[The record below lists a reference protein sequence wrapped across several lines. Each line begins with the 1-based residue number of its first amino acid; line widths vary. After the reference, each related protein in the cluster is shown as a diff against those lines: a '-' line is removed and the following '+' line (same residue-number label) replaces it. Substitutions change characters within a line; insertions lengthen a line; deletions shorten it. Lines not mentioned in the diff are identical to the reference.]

1 MLIAHNGTC
10 TMYCNLLTDI
20 RVARETGYAGIE
32 IIGSKLKRYLDQGYT
47 VKDLLPHLRG
57 LQPVSLGYIQ
67 DIERQEPNEYEALL
81 GESEEMCGLAQS
93 LGIPQV
99 QILTG
104 PIGPG
109 IGEFGGYQGLM
120 GRDWPEVRDLTARN
134 LAVISQIG
142 KQHGVSFYL
151 EMLTWT
157 PLHTLKQ
164 GCEVI
169 DAAAADNVGVVIDFW
184 HLWTSGITPDEVARL
199 DKRYIAGAH
208 FCDSLPVPPGSTVV
222 SHDLRHVWTG
232 SGAIPLKEWV
242 DAVVATGYDGWWA
255 CELFSPKHW
264 EQDPWE
270 TARRLRELLEFT
282 LI

>member
-20 RVARETGYAGIE
+20 RIARETGYDGIE

-47 VKDLLPHLRG
+47 VEDLLPHLRG
-57 LQPVSLGYIQ
+57 LQPVSLGYVQ
-67 DIERQEPNEYEALL
+67 DIERQEPDEYQALL
-81 GESEEMCGLAQS
+81 RECEEMCGLAQS

-109 IGEFGGYQGLM
+109 VGEFGGYQGLM

-142 KQHGVSFYL
+142 RQHGVSFYL
-151 EMLTWT
+151 EMLSWT
-157 PLHTLKQ
+157 PVHTLKH

-169 DAAAADNVGVVIDFW
+169 DCAGADNVGVVIDFW

-199 DKRYIAGAH
+199 DKRYIAGVH
-208 FCDSLPVPPGSTVV
+208 FCDSLPAPPGSTVV

-232 SGAIPLKEWV
+232 SGHIPLKEWV

-264 EQDPWE
+264 ELDPWQ
-270 TARRLRELLEFT
+270 TARRLRELLEYT